1 MVDYKEKVCKMDG
14 CGVTFTPTTGN
25 QKYCSGCKDKAKH
38 TKNKILWRNRCR
50 KRCNYKEYTVGCK
63 VCGKI
68 FKTYYTSK
76 KYCGSKECEIERI
89 RRKNAVTHERRSR
102 EDLIEKGRKY
112 YKNNREKALLAKSVQ
127 YRKKNPGAKEYVF
140 GKVYKHDIEYITNYV
155 SERNY
160 ELLSE
165 EYINSKAPI
174 TLRCPI
180 GHIWT
185 TTFHQFR
192 DSGDNV
198 GARCL
203 RCYIINNYTSKFEL
217 EVRDHVSSIYNGEVV
232 YNDRTH
238 VLNKH
243 TNRPLEL
250 DLYFPEYNKAI
261 ECNGE
266 YWHST
271 DEAVERDKI
280 KNDFCISNGINL
292 LTITD
297 NEWLCGNGKG
307 TVSSF
312 IEH

>member
-1 MVDYKEKVCKMDG
+1 MTNYKEKVCKMDG
-14 CGVTFTPTTGN
+14 CGATFTPTTGN
-25 QKYCSGCKDKAKH
+25 QKYCSDCKDKAKH
-38 TKNKILWRNRCR
+38 AKNKILWRNKSR
-50 KRCNYKEYTVGCK
+50 KKGNYKEYTVECK
-63 VCGKI
+63 ICGKV
-68 FKTYYTSK
+68 FTTYYTSK

-102 EDLIEKGRKY
+102 EEMIEKGRKY
-112 YKNNREKALLAKSVQ
+112 YKNNREKILLAKSVQ
-127 YRKKNPGAKEYVF
+127 YREENLTVKEYVF
-140 GKVYKHDIEYITNYV
+140 GKVPKHNTDYV
-155 SERNY
+155 RGYVESQGY
-160 ELLSE
+160 ELVSE
-165 EYINSKAPI
+165 EYINNRSALILK
-174 TLRCPI
+174 CPI

-185 TTFHQFR
+185 TCFHNFK
-192 DSGDNV
+192 DG

-203 RCYIINNYTSKFEL
+203 HCYVINNYTSKFEL

-271 DEAVERDKI
+271 DEAVERDRI
-280 KNDFCISNGINL
+280 KNDFCIANGIDL

-297 NEWLCGNGKG
+297 NEWLCDNGKD
-307 TVSSF
+307 TVLNF